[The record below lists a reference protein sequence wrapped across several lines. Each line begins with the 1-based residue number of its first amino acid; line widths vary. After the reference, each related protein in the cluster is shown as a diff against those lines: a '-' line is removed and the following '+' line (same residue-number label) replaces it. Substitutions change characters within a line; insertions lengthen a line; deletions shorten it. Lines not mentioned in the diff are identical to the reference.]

1 MLRSVQVTPI
11 TMTKEATFVSNGVSG
26 QYAPSVTFRNWSV
39 SGFSRF
45 RRRNDNLIVG
55 SRVKIINTRAA
66 TTNDE
71 ISLLRVVSDEKTGCR
86 CPK

>member
-1 MLRSVQVTPI
+1 
-11 TMTKEATFVSNGVSG
+11 MTKETTFVSNGISD

-39 SGFSRF
+39 SDFSRF

-55 SRVKIINTRAA
+55 SRVQIINTRAA

-71 ISLLRVVSDEKTGCR
+71 ISLLRVVSDEKNWM
-86 CPK
+86 